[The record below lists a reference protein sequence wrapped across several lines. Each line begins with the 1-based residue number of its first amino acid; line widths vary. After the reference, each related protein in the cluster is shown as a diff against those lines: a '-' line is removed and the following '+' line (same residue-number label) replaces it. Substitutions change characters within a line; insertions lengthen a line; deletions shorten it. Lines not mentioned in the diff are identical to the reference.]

1 MQENN
6 SYQHLPHIDGPGS
19 YQFITF
25 RTKESLD
32 VYLKQ
37 LYRSSE
43 PEKIKQYK
51 MDQYLDRS
59 TQGAFL
65 YGPLLE
71 KIINYYQ
78 SYDQK
83 HFELYAVSIMPNH
96 IHVLLKQLEDM
107 TTITRTLKGGSAHI
121 INVELGRKGKVWSS
135 DYYDKL
141 IRDQEHFD
149 LVYKYIKNNALKAGL
164 ADADKRFYGAYE

>member
-1 MQENN
+1 MQEHK

-59 TQGAFL
+59 QNGTLL
-65 YGPLLE
+65 YGDILKE
-71 KIINYYQ
+71 VKAYYLG
-78 SYDQK
+78 YDK
-83 HFELYAVSIMPNH
+83 TVFELEAVSIMPNH
-96 IHVLLKQLEDM
+96 IHVLIRQNSDLSNV
-107 TTITRTLKGGSAHI
+107 IRVLKGGAAHI
-121 INVELGRKGKVWSS
+121 VNKVLGSKGAVWSR
-135 DYYDKL
+135 DYYDKI
-141 IRDQEHFD
+141 IRDEKYYRI
-149 LVYKYIKNNALKAGL
+149 VYEYIKYNALKAGL
-164 ADADKRFYGAYE
+164 DDANDRFYGRYD